1 MNLKS
6 ILLLAG
12 VLFAGGLSGQAKFDI
27 TGTVKGDGE
36 NLISA
41 TVVLLS
47 DKDSTMVSFG
57 LTDAEGNFNIK
68 NVASGD
74 YLLQLTYLGFGQYS
88 RQVQLQ
94 NADINLGEIAL
105 SAADTK
111 LDEIEIKAEH
121 TPMMLNRD
129 TLEYNAAA
137 FQVQPNEVV
146 EDLLRKLPGV
156 EVESDGSIK
165 AQGEDVQEVLVD
177 GKKFFGNDVK
187 TATRN
192 LPADAVNKVQVF
204 DKKSDAAE
212 FSGVDDGERQKT
224 INLELKED
232 RKSGA
237 FGNVSGGM
245 GRYDDKYDRYRGSL
259 SLNRF
264 SSKTQLSLIGNF
276 NNVNEQGFSTNDY
289 VNFMSG
295 MGWGGGRSAI
305 PMFNGLSNGFVTT
318 NAGGINLN
326 YDLSPKTEI
335 SISYFLNDI
344 ENTINSKTVRENY
357 ADIENVFFT
366 EEMTEQINSNQNH
379 RINFDIEQE
388 IDSTQDLRIRG
399 SYSINTGNA
408 SSSSLTQISDAQKSL
423 ANSTDAGFVSDG
435 KSKNLSMNATY
446 RKNFGSIE
454 KRTLTLTG
462 QFNDAL
468 NESLGDL
475 LSENLI
481 YDEFGMAVIS
491 DLIVQDQINDNDQND
506 YRLELSFVEP
516 LGNEKFLEIKYR
528 RQNFNND
535 VLSEFYDIVSGDRI
549 LNTDISNAF
558 IRDYYYDRYS
568 TALYFNSDKSQ
579 LTLEAAVQSSH
590 LTGDIIYQDEIIK
603 TDVFRFLPRVSWRYD
618 FQRGRNIRINY
629 NTSINEPS
637 LQQLQPNPNNSNPFN
652 IYIGNPELV
661 PEYNHRLRLSY
672 FNYDQ
677 FTFRSFYA
685 FANVN
690 YTRNNITN
698 VTSFDEN
705 FIQTT
710 MPVNVDYNL
719 NLSTTQEYATPVNL
733 FKTRISL
740 RNRFG
745 YTKSLIFI
753 NGRESSLERFNG
765 NVRLSLENRN
775 KKIFDWSL
783 GGSYSYN
790 INQYSDAR
798 TTNLGFSSQNAFADF
813 RYNLKQSMSFEL
825 GANVNFYSEEQF
837 GEAQTIPIVRASIS
851 KFLLKDQR
859 GELKLSV
866 FDLMNQNL
874 GISRTENQNYIENSE
889 IVSLARYFMLSF
901 TYSFKPGGGGAS
913 TTTKVMRH

>member
-12 VLFAGGLSGQAKFDI
+12 VLFAAGLAGQAKYDI
-27 TGTVKGDGE
+27 VGTVTGDGE

-47 DKDSTMVSFG
+47 EKDSTMVSFG
-57 LTDAEGNFNIK
+57 LTDAEGNFNITG
-68 NVASGD
+68 VAAGG
-74 YLLQLTYLGFGQYS
+74 YLLQVTYLGFGQYS
-88 RQVQLQ
+88 KQIQLQ
-94 NADINLGEIAL
+94 NADIDLGAISL

-165 AQGEDVQEVLVD
+165 AQGEDVQEILVD

-192 LPADAVNKVQVF
+192 LPADAVDKVQVF
-204 DKKSDAAE
+204 DKKSDASE

-237 FGNVSGGM
+237 FGNVSGGY
-245 GRYDDKYDRYRGSL
+245 GDDERYRGSL

-264 SSKTQLSLIGNF
+264 STNTQLSVIGNF
-276 NNVNEQGFSTNDY
+276 NNINEQGFSTNDY

-295 MGWGGGRSAI
+295 MGWGKGRSAI

-344 ENTINSKTVRENY
+344 GNTIESATVRENY

-366 EEMTEQINSNQNH
+366 EENTVQSNSNTNH

-399 SYSINTGNA
+399 SYSLNTGDA
-408 SSSSLTQISDAQKSL
+408 RSFSLTQISDSQKNL
-423 ANSTDAGFVSDG
+423 ANSTDAEYNADG
-435 KSKNLSMNATY
+435 DNKNLSLNATY
-446 RKNFGSIE
+446 RKSFGSIQ

-462 QFNDAL
+462 QYNDAV

-481 YDEFGMAVIS
+481 YDDFGMAVLS

-506 YRLELSFVEP
+506 YRFELGFVEP
-516 LGNEKFLEIKYR
+516 LGNEKFLEFKYR
-528 RQNFNND
+528 RQNYNND
-535 VLSEFYDIVSGDRI
+535 VLSEFYDIINGDRV

-568 TALYFNSDKSQ
+568 TALYINSDKSQ
-579 LTLEAAVQSSH
+579 LTLEAALQSSH
-590 LTGDIIYQDEIIK
+590 LTGDIIYQDERIE
-603 TDVFRFLPRVSWRYD
+603 TDVFRVLPRVSWRYD
-618 FQRGRNIRINY
+618 IQRGRNIRINY

-637 LQQLQPNPNNSNPFN
+637 LQQLQPNPDNSNPFN
-652 IYIGNPELV
+652 IYIGNPELI

-690 YTRNNITN
+690 YTRNDITN

-710 MPVNVDYNL
+710 SPVNVDYNL
-719 NLSTTQEYATPVNL
+719 NLSTTQEYATPVNFL
-733 FKTRISL
+733 KTRISL

-745 YTKSLIFI
+745 YTKSIIFI
-753 NGRESSLERFNG
+753 NTRESSLERING
-765 NVRLSLENRN
+765 NLRLRLENRN
-775 KKIFDWSL
+775 KKVVDWNI

-798 TTNLGFSSQNAFADF
+798 TTNLGFSSQNVFADF
-813 RYNLKQSMSFEL
+813 RYNLKQSMSFGL

-851 KFLLKDQR
+851 KFVLKDQR

-901 TYSFKPGGGGAS
+901 TYSFKPGGGGATS
-913 TTTKVMRH
+913 TTKIRKF

>member
-12 VLFAGGLSGQAKFDI
+12 VLFAAGLAGQAKYDI
-27 TGTVKGDGE
+27 VGTVTGDGE

-47 DKDSTMVSFG
+47 EKDSTMVSFG
-57 LTDAEGNFNIK
+57 LTDAEGNFNITG
-68 NVASGD
+68 VAAGG
-74 YLLQLTYLGFGQYS
+74 YLLQVTYLGFGQYS
-88 RQVQLQ
+88 KQIQLQ
-94 NADINLGEIAL
+94 NADIDLGAISL

-165 AQGEDVQEVLVD
+165 AQGEDVQEILVD

-192 LPADAVNKVQVF
+192 LPADAVDKVQVF
-204 DKKSDAAE
+204 DKKSDASE

-237 FGNVSGGM
+237 FGNVSGGY
-245 GRYDDKYDRYRGSL
+245 GDDERYRGSL

-264 SSKTQLSLIGNF
+264 STNTQLSVIGNF
-276 NNVNEQGFSTNDY
+276 NNINEQGFSTNDY

-295 MGWGGGRSAI
+295 MGWGKGRSAI

-344 ENTINSKTVRENY
+344 GNTIESATVRENY

-366 EEMTEQINSNQNH
+366 EENTVQSNSNTNH

-399 SYSINTGNA
+399 SYSLNTGDA
-408 SSSSLTQISDAQKSL
+408 RSFSLTQISDSQKNL
-423 ANSTDAGFVSDG
+423 ANSTDAEYNADG
-435 KSKNLSMNATY
+435 DNKNLSLNATY
-446 RKNFGSIE
+446 RKSFGSIQ

-462 QFNDAL
+462 QYNDAV

-481 YDEFGMAVIS
+481 YDDFGMAVLS

-506 YRLELSFVEP
+506 YRFELGFVEP
-516 LGNEKFLEIKYR
+516 LGNEKFLEFKYR
-528 RQNFNND
+528 RQNYNND
-535 VLSEFYDIVSGDRI
+535 VLSEFYDIINGDRV

-568 TALYFNSDKSQ
+568 TALYINSDKSQ
-579 LTLEAAVQSSH
+579 LTLEAALQSSH
-590 LTGDIIYQDEIIK
+590 LTGDIIYQDERIE
-603 TDVFRFLPRVSWRYD
+603 TDVFRVLPRVSWRYD
-618 FQRGRNIRINY
+618 IQRGRNIRINY

-637 LQQLQPNPNNSNPFN
+637 LQQLQPNPDNSNPFN
-652 IYIGNPELV
+652 IYIGNPELI

-690 YTRNNITN
+690 YTRNDITN

-710 MPVNVDYNL
+710 SPVNVDYNL
-719 NLSTTQEYATPVNL
+719 NLSTTQEYATPVNFL
-733 FKTRISL
+733 KTRISL

-745 YTKSLIFI
+745 YTKSIIFI
-753 NGRESSLERFNG
+753 NTRESSLERING
-765 NVRLSLENRN
+765 NVRLRLENRN
-775 KKIFDWSL
+775 KKVVDWNI

-798 TTNLGFSSQNAFADF
+798 TTNLGFSSQNVFADF

-851 KFLLKDQR
+851 KFVLKDQR

-901 TYSFKPGGGGAS
+901 TYSFKPGGGGATS
-913 TTTKVMRH
+913 TTKIRKF

>member
-12 VLFAGGLSGQAKFDI
+12 VLFAAGLAGQAKYDI
-27 TGTVKGDGE
+27 VGTVTGDGE

-47 DKDSTMVSFG
+47 EKDSTMVSFG
-57 LTDAEGNFNIK
+57 LTDAEGNFNITG
-68 NVASGD
+68 VAAGG
-74 YLLQLTYLGFGQYS
+74 YLLQVTYLGFGQYS
-88 RQVQLQ
+88 KQIQLQ
-94 NADINLGEIAL
+94 NADIDLGAISL

-165 AQGEDVQEVLVD
+165 AQGEDVQEILVD

-192 LPADAVNKVQVF
+192 LPADAVDKVQVF
-204 DKKSDAAE
+204 DKKSDASE

-237 FGNVSGGM
+237 FGNVSGGY
-245 GRYDDKYDRYRGSL
+245 GDDERYRGSL

-264 SSKTQLSLIGNF
+264 STNTQLSVIGNF
-276 NNVNEQGFSTNDY
+276 NNINEQGFSTNDY

-295 MGWGGGRSAI
+295 MGWGKGRSAI

-344 ENTINSKTVRENY
+344 GNTIESATVRENY

-366 EEMTEQINSNQNH
+366 EENTVQSNSNTNH

-399 SYSINTGNA
+399 SYSLNTGDA
-408 SSSSLTQISDAQKSL
+408 RSFSLTQISDSQKNL
-423 ANSTDAGFVSDG
+423 ANSTDAEYNADG
-435 KSKNLSMNATY
+435 DNKNLSLNATY
-446 RKNFGSIE
+446 RKSFGSIQ

-462 QFNDAL
+462 QYNDAV

-481 YDEFGMAVIS
+481 YDDFGMAVLS

-506 YRLELSFVEP
+506 YRFELGFVEP
-516 LGNEKFLEIKYR
+516 LGNEKFLEFKYR
-528 RQNFNND
+528 RQNYNND
-535 VLSEFYDIVSGDRI
+535 VLSEFYDIINGDRV

-568 TALYFNSDKSQ
+568 TALYINSDKSQ
-579 LTLEAAVQSSH
+579 LTLEAALQSSH
-590 LTGDIIYQDEIIK
+590 LTGDIIYQDERIE
-603 TDVFRFLPRVSWRYD
+603 TDVFRVLPRVSWRYD
-618 FQRGRNIRINY
+618 IQRGRNIRINY

-637 LQQLQPNPNNSNPFN
+637 LQQLQPNPDNSNPFN
-652 IYIGNPELV
+652 IYIGNPELI

-690 YTRNNITN
+690 YTRNDITN

-710 MPVNVDYNL
+710 SPVNVDYNL
-719 NLSTTQEYATPVNL
+719 NLSTTQEYATPVNFL
-733 FKTRISL
+733 KTRISL

-745 YTKSLIFI
+745 YTKSIIFI
-753 NGRESSLERFNG
+753 NTRESSLERING
-765 NVRLSLENRN
+765 NVRLRLENRN
-775 KKIFDWSL
+775 KKVVDWNI

-798 TTNLGFSSQNAFADF
+798 TTNLGFSSQNVFADF
-813 RYNLKQSMSFEL
+813 RYNLKQSMSFGL

-851 KFLLKDQR
+851 KFVLKDQR

-901 TYSFKPGGGGAS
+901 TYSFKPGGGGVTS
-913 TTTKVMRH
+913 TTKIRKF

>member
-12 VLFAGGLSGQAKFDI
+12 VLFAAGLAGQAKYDI
-27 TGTVKGDGE
+27 VGTVTGDGE

-47 DKDSTMVSFG
+47 EKDSTMVSFG
-57 LTDAEGNFNIK
+57 LTDAEGNFNITG
-68 NVASGD
+68 VAAGG
-74 YLLQLTYLGFGQYS
+74 YLLQVTYLGFGQYS
-88 RQVQLQ
+88 KQIQLQ
-94 NADINLGEIAL
+94 NADIDLGAISL

-165 AQGEDVQEVLVD
+165 AQGEDVQEILVD

-192 LPADAVNKVQVF
+192 LPADAVDKVQVF
-204 DKKSDAAE
+204 DKKSDASE

-237 FGNVSGGM
+237 FGNVSGGY
-245 GRYDDKYDRYRGSL
+245 GDDERYRGSL

-264 SSKTQLSLIGNF
+264 STNTQLSVIGNF
-276 NNVNEQGFSTNDY
+276 NNINEQGFSTNDY

-295 MGWGGGRSAI
+295 MGWGKGRSAI

-344 ENTINSKTVRENY
+344 GNTIESATVRENY

-366 EEMTEQINSNQNH
+366 EENTVQSNSNTNH

-399 SYSINTGNA
+399 SYSLNTGDA
-408 SSSSLTQISDAQKSL
+408 RSFSLTQISDSQKNL
-423 ANSTDAGFVSDG
+423 ANSTDAEYNADG
-435 KSKNLSMNATY
+435 DNKNLSLNATY
-446 RKNFGSIE
+446 RKSFGSIQ

-462 QFNDAL
+462 QYNDAV

-481 YDEFGMAVIS
+481 YDDFGMAVLS

-506 YRLELSFVEP
+506 YRFELGFVEP
-516 LGNEKFLEIKYR
+516 LGNEKFLEFKYR
-528 RQNFNND
+528 RQNYNND
-535 VLSEFYDIVSGDRI
+535 VLSEFYDIINGDRV

-568 TALYFNSDKSQ
+568 TALYINSDKSQ
-579 LTLEAAVQSSH
+579 LTLEAALQSSH
-590 LTGDIIYQDEIIK
+590 LTGDIIYQDERIE
-603 TDVFRFLPRVSWRYD
+603 TDVFRVLPRVSWRYD
-618 FQRGRNIRINY
+618 IQRGRNIRINY

-637 LQQLQPNPNNSNPFN
+637 LQQLQPNPDNSNPFN
-652 IYIGNPELV
+652 IYIGNPELI

-690 YTRNNITN
+690 YTRNDITN

-710 MPVNVDYNL
+710 SPVNVDYNL
-719 NLSTTQEYATPVNL
+719 NLSTTQEYATPVNFL
-733 FKTRISL
+733 KTRISL

-745 YTKSLIFI
+745 YTKSIIFI
-753 NGRESSLERFNG
+753 NTRESSLERING
-765 NVRLSLENRN
+765 NVRLRLENRN
-775 KKIFDWSL
+775 KKVVDWNI

-798 TTNLGFSSQNAFADF
+798 TTNLGFSSQNVFADF
-813 RYNLKQSMSFEL
+813 RYNLKQSMSFGL

-851 KFLLKDQR
+851 KFVLKDQR

-901 TYSFKPGGGGAS
+901 TYSFKPGGGGATS
-913 TTTKVMRH
+913 TTKIRKF

>member
-12 VLFAGGLSGQAKFDI
+12 VLFAAGLAGQAKYDI
-27 TGTVKGDGE
+27 IGTVTGDGE

-47 DKDSTMVSFG
+47 EKDSTMVSFG
-57 LTDAEGNFNIK
+57 LTDTEGNFNI
-68 NVASGD
+68 ADIEAGG
-74 YLLQLTYLGFGQYS
+74 YLLQVTYLGFGQYS
-88 RQVQLQ
+88 KQIQLQ
-94 NADINLGEIAL
+94 NADIDLGTISL

-137 FQVQPNEVV
+137 FQVQPNEMV

-192 LPADAVNKVQVF
+192 LPADAVEKVQVF

-237 FGNVSGGM
+237 FGNVSGGY
-245 GRYDDKYDRYRGSL
+245 GTDERYRGSL

-264 SSKTQLSLIGNF
+264 STKTQLSMIGNF

-295 MGWGGGRSAI
+295 MGWGRGRSAI
-305 PMFNGLSNGFVTT
+305 PRFNGLSNGFVTT
-318 NAGGINLN
+318 NAGGINFN

-344 ENTINSKTVRENY
+344 ENTIGSTTVRENY

-366 EEMTEQINSNQNH
+366 EESTEQANTNQNH

-408 SSSSLTQISDAQKSL
+408 RSTSLTQISDNQKSL
-423 ANSTDAGFVSDG
+423 ANSTDAEFISDG
-435 KSKNLSMNATY
+435 ESKNLNLNATY
-446 RKNFGSIE
+446 RKNFGSIL
-454 KRTLTLTG
+454 KRTLTITG
-462 QFNDAL
+462 QYNDAV
-468 NESLGDL
+468 NESIGDL

-481 YDEFGMAVIS
+481 FDEFGMAALS

-506 YRLELSFVEP
+506 YRLELSYVEP
-516 LGNEKFLEIKYR
+516 LGNEKFLEFKYR
-528 RQNFNND
+528 RQNYNND
-535 VLSEFYDIVSGDRI
+535 VLSEFYDIVNEAQV

-579 LTLEAAVQSSH
+579 LTLEAALQSSH
-590 LTGDIIYQDEIIK
+590 LRGDVIYQDEIIE

-618 FQRGRNIRINY
+618 FQRGRNLRVNY

-637 LQQLQPNPNNSNPFN
+637 LQQLQPNPDNSNPFN
-652 IYIGNPELV
+652 IYIGNPELI
-661 PEYNHRLRLSY
+661 PEYNHSLRLSY

-685 FANVN
+685 FATVN
-690 YTRNNITN
+690 YTRNDITN

-710 MPVNVDYNL
+710 TPVNVDYNL
-719 NLSTTQEYATPVNL
+719 NLSTTQEYASPVNFL
-733 FKTRISL
+733 KTRISL

-745 YTKSLIFI
+745 YTRSIIFI
-753 NGRESSLERFNG
+753 NARESSLERING
-765 NVRLSLENRN
+765 NVRLSLENKN
-775 KKIFDWSL
+775 KKVFDWRL

-798 TTNLGFSSQNAFADF
+798 TTNLGFSSQNVFADF
-813 RYNLKQSMSFEL
+813 RYNLKQSLSFEM
-825 GANVNFYSEEQF
+825 GANINFYSEEQF

-851 KFLLKDQR
+851 KFVLKDQR

-866 FDLMNQNL
+866 FDLLNQNL

-913 TTTKVMRH
+913 TTGRGRR

>member
-12 VLFAGGLSGQAKFDI
+12 VLFAAGLAGQAKYDI
-27 TGTVKGDGE
+27 VGTVTGDGE

-47 DKDSTMVSFG
+47 EKDSTMVSFG
-57 LTDAEGNFNIK
+57 LTDAEGNFNITG
-68 NVASGD
+68 VAAGG
-74 YLLQLTYLGFGQYS
+74 YLLQVTYLGFGQYS
-88 RQVQLQ
+88 KQIQLQ
-94 NADINLGEIAL
+94 NADIDLGAISL

-165 AQGEDVQEVLVD
+165 AQGEDVQEILVD

-192 LPADAVNKVQVF
+192 LPADAVDKVQVF
-204 DKKSDAAE
+204 DKKSDASE

-237 FGNVSGGM
+237 FGNVSGGY
-245 GRYDDKYDRYRGSL
+245 GDDERYRGSL

-264 SSKTQLSLIGNF
+264 STNTQLSVIGNF
-276 NNVNEQGFSTNDY
+276 NNINEQGFSTNDY

-295 MGWGGGRSAI
+295 MGWGKGRSAI

-344 ENTINSKTVRENY
+344 GNTIESATVRENY

-366 EEMTEQINSNQNH
+366 EENTVQSNSNTNH

-399 SYSINTGNA
+399 SYSLNTGDA
-408 SSSSLTQISDAQKSL
+408 RSFSLTQISDSQKNL
-423 ANSTDAGFVSDG
+423 ANSTDAEYNADG
-435 KSKNLSMNATY
+435 DNKNLSLNATY
-446 RKNFGSIE
+446 RKSFGSIQ

-462 QFNDAL
+462 QYNDAV

-481 YDEFGMAVIS
+481 YDDFGMAVLS

-506 YRLELSFVEP
+506 YRFELGFVEP
-516 LGNEKFLEIKYR
+516 LGNEKFLEFKYR
-528 RQNFNND
+528 RQNYNND
-535 VLSEFYDIVSGDRI
+535 VLSEFYDIINGDRV

-568 TALYFNSDKSQ
+568 TALYINSDKSQ
-579 LTLEAAVQSSH
+579 LTLEAALQSSH
-590 LTGDIIYQDEIIK
+590 LTGDIIYQDERIE
-603 TDVFRFLPRVSWRYD
+603 TDVFRVLPRVSWRYD
-618 FQRGRNIRINY
+618 IQRGRNIRINY

-637 LQQLQPNPNNSNPFN
+637 LQQLQPNPDNSNPFN
-652 IYIGNPELV
+652 IYIGNPELI

-690 YTRNNITN
+690 YTRNDITN

-710 MPVNVDYNL
+710 SPVNVDYNL
-719 NLSTTQEYATPVNL
+719 NLSTTQEYATPVNFL
-733 FKTRISL
+733 KTRISL

-745 YTKSLIFI
+745 YTKSIIFI
-753 NGRESSLERFNG
+753 NTRESSLERING
-765 NVRLSLENRN
+765 NVRLRLENRN
-775 KKIFDWSL
+775 KKVVDWNI

-798 TTNLGFSSQNAFADF
+798 TTNLGFSSQNVFADF

-851 KFLLKDQR
+851 KFVLKDQR

-901 TYSFKPGGGGAS
+901 TYSFKPGGGGVTS
-913 TTTKVMRH
+913 TTKIRKF

>member
-12 VLFAGGLSGQAKFDI
+12 VLFAAGLAGQAKYDI
-27 TGTVKGDGE
+27 VGTVTGDGE

-47 DKDSTMVSFG
+47 EKDSTMVSFG
-57 LTDAEGNFNIK
+57 LTDAEGNFNITG
-68 NVASGD
+68 VAAGG
-74 YLLQLTYLGFGQYS
+74 YLLQVTYLGFGQYS
-88 RQVQLQ
+88 KQIQLQ
-94 NADINLGEIAL
+94 NADIDLGAISL

-165 AQGEDVQEVLVD
+165 AQGEDVQEILVD

-192 LPADAVNKVQVF
+192 LPADAVDKVQVF
-204 DKKSDAAE
+204 DKKSDASE

-237 FGNVSGGM
+237 FGNVSGGY
-245 GRYDDKYDRYRGSL
+245 GDDERYRGSL

-264 SSKTQLSLIGNF
+264 STNTQLSVIGNF
-276 NNVNEQGFSTNDY
+276 NNINEQGFSTNDY

-295 MGWGGGRSAI
+295 MGWGKGRSAI

-344 ENTINSKTVRENY
+344 GNTIESATVRENY

-366 EEMTEQINSNQNH
+366 EENTVQSNSNTNH

-399 SYSINTGNA
+399 SYSLNTGDA
-408 SSSSLTQISDAQKSL
+408 RSFSLTQISDSQKNL
-423 ANSTDAGFVSDG
+423 ANSTDAEYNADG
-435 KSKNLSMNATY
+435 DNKNLSLNATY
-446 RKNFGSIE
+446 RKSFGSIQ

-462 QFNDAL
+462 QYNDAV

-481 YDEFGMAVIS
+481 YDDFGMAVLS

-506 YRLELSFVEP
+506 YRFELGFVEP
-516 LGNEKFLEIKYR
+516 LGNEKFLEFKYR
-528 RQNFNND
+528 RQNYNND
-535 VLSEFYDIVSGDRI
+535 VLSEFYDIINGDRV

-568 TALYFNSDKSQ
+568 TALYINSDKSQ
-579 LTLEAAVQSSH
+579 LTLEAALQSSH
-590 LTGDIIYQDEIIK
+590 LTGDIIYQDERIE
-603 TDVFRFLPRVSWRYD
+603 TDVFRVLPRVSWRYD
-618 FQRGRNIRINY
+618 IQRGRNIRINY

-637 LQQLQPNPNNSNPFN
+637 LQQLQPNPDNSNPFN
-652 IYIGNPELV
+652 IYIGNPELI

-690 YTRNNITN
+690 YTRNDITN

-710 MPVNVDYNL
+710 SPVNVDYNL
-719 NLSTTQEYATPVNL
+719 NLSTTQEYATPVNFL
-733 FKTRISL
+733 KTRISL

-745 YTKSLIFI
+745 YTKSIIFI
-753 NGRESSLERFNG
+753 NTRESSLERING
-765 NVRLSLENRN
+765 NLRLRLENRN
-775 KKIFDWSL
+775 KKVVDWNI

-798 TTNLGFSSQNAFADF
+798 TTNLGFSSQNVFADF

-851 KFLLKDQR
+851 KFVLKDQR

-901 TYSFKPGGGGAS
+901 TYSFKPGGGGVTS
-913 TTTKVMRH
+913 TTKIRKF

>member
-12 VLFAGGLSGQAKFDI
+12 VLFAAGLAGQAKYDI
-27 TGTVKGDGE
+27 VGTVTGDGE

-47 DKDSTMVSFG
+47 EKDSTMVSFG
-57 LTDAEGNFNIK
+57 LTDAEGNFNITG
-68 NVASGD
+68 VAAGG
-74 YLLQLTYLGFGQYS
+74 YLLQVTYLGFGQYS
-88 RQVQLQ
+88 KQIQLQ
-94 NADINLGEIAL
+94 NADIDLGAISL

-165 AQGEDVQEVLVD
+165 AQGEDVQEILVD

-192 LPADAVNKVQVF
+192 LPADAVDKVQVF
-204 DKKSDAAE
+204 DKKSDASE

-237 FGNVSGGM
+237 FGNVSGGY
-245 GRYDDKYDRYRGSL
+245 GDDERYRGSL

-264 SSKTQLSLIGNF
+264 STNTQLSVIGNF
-276 NNVNEQGFSTNDY
+276 NNINEQGFSTNDY

-295 MGWGGGRSAI
+295 MGWGKGRSAI

-344 ENTINSKTVRENY
+344 GNTIESATVRENY

-366 EEMTEQINSNQNH
+366 EENTVQSNSNTNH

-399 SYSINTGNA
+399 SYSLNTGDA
-408 SSSSLTQISDAQKSL
+408 RSFSLTQISDSQKNL
-423 ANSTDAGFVSDG
+423 ANSTDAEYNADG
-435 KSKNLSMNATY
+435 DNKNLSLNATY
-446 RKNFGSIE
+446 RKSFGSIQ

-462 QFNDAL
+462 QYNDAV

-481 YDEFGMAVIS
+481 YDDFGMAVLS

-506 YRLELSFVEP
+506 YRFELGFVEP
-516 LGNEKFLEIKYR
+516 LGNEKFLEFKYR
-528 RQNFNND
+528 RQNYNND
-535 VLSEFYDIVSGDRI
+535 VLSEFYDIINGDRV

-568 TALYFNSDKSQ
+568 TALYINSDKSQ
-579 LTLEAAVQSSH
+579 LTLEAALQSSH
-590 LTGDIIYQDEIIK
+590 LTGDIIYQDERIE
-603 TDVFRFLPRVSWRYD
+603 TDVFRVLPRVSWRYD
-618 FQRGRNIRINY
+618 IQRGRNIRINY

-637 LQQLQPNPNNSNPFN
+637 LQQLQPNPDNSNPFN
-652 IYIGNPELV
+652 IYIGNPELI

-690 YTRNNITN
+690 YTRNDITN

-710 MPVNVDYNL
+710 SPVNVDYNL
-719 NLSTTQEYATPVNL
+719 NLSTTQEYATPVNFL
-733 FKTRISL
+733 KTRISL

-745 YTKSLIFI
+745 YTKSIIFI
-753 NGRESSLERFNG
+753 NTRESSLERING
-765 NVRLSLENRN
+765 NLRLRLENRN
-775 KKIFDWSL
+775 KKVVDWNI

-798 TTNLGFSSQNAFADF
+798 TTNLGFSSQNVFADF

-851 KFLLKDQR
+851 KFVLKDQR

-901 TYSFKPGGGGAS
+901 TYSFKPGGGGATS
-913 TTTKVMRH
+913 TTKIRKF